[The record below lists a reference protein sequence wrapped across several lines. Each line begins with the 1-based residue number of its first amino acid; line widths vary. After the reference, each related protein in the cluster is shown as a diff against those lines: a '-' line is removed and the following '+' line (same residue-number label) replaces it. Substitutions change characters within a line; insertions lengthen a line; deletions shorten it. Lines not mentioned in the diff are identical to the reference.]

1 MACFHYFSFCRVG
14 GIALCCLQPRN
25 NSCPVPSNWPE
36 SFRGATFY
44 IPWIRETQSFI
55 KIARGLFD
63 GVYSNFCLLGYW
75 LTLLIRRKNEKDLNF
90 KFFNIDISNSDLL
103 SNLFADLNPN
113 IVINLAAQ
121 AGVRYSIENPISY
134 VESNL
139 IGTFHILEMARK
151 YKPDHLLMAST
162 SSVYGSNKDVPLHE
176 TQKCDTQM
184 SFYAATKKSNEA
196 MAHSYSHLYDIP
208 TTMFRF
214 FTVYGPW
221 GRPDMALFKF
231 TKNILSGK
239 SIEIYNSGNM
249 VRDFT
254 YIDDLVNAIFLLTS
268 KIPPKA
274 NKRRGVLKNDSIS
287 DVAPFR
293 IVNIGNS
300 QPINLL
306 DYVRELEYVL
316 GKVAKKKFLGMQD
329 GDIHKTH
336 SNINLLKAL
345 TGFEPKTNMREGITR
360 FVKWYRSYY

>member
-1 MACFHYFSFCRVG
+1 MKIKKVALITGSSGFIGFHLAKFLLSCDWKIIGLDAMTDYYDVNLKNARQKL
-14 GIALCCLQPRN
+14 LC
-25 NSCPVPSNWPE
+25 
-36 SFRGATFY
+36 
-44 IPWIRETQSFI
+44 
-55 KIARGLFD
+55 
-63 GVYSNFCLLGYW
+63 
-75 LTLLIRRKNEKDLNF
+75 KNLNF
-90 KFFNIDISNSDLL
+90 YNYNGLVQNTKLL
-103 SNLFADLNPN
+103 NEIYSLHKPN
-113 IVINLAAQ
+113 IVIHLAAQ

-151 YKPDHLLMAST
+151 YKPDHFLMAST
-162 SSVYGSNKDVPLHE
+162 SSVYGSNKNMPFHE
-176 TQKCDTQM
+176 NEKCDTPM

-196 MAHSYSHLYDIP
+196 MAHSYSYLYNIP

-231 TKNILSGK
+231 TKNILAGK
-239 SIEIYNSGNM
+239 SIEIYNRGNM

-254 YIDDLVNAIFLLTS
+254 YIDDLVKSVFLLTS
-268 KIPPKA
+268 EIPSKA
-274 NKRRGVLKNDSIS
+274 NKIKDIIKNDSIS

-316 GKVAKKKFLGMQD
+316 GQVAKKKFLGMQD

-345 TGFEPKTNMREGITR
+345 TGFEPKTNMREGISR

>member
-1 MACFHYFSFCRVG
+1 MTDYYDVNLKNARQKL
-14 GIALCCLQPRN
+14 LC
-25 NSCPVPSNWPE
+25 E
-36 SFRGATFY
+36 
-44 IPWIRETQSFI
+44 
-55 KIARGLFD
+55 
-63 GVYSNFCLLGYW
+63 
-75 LTLLIRRKNEKDLNF
+75 
-90 KFFNIDISNSDLL
+90 
-103 SNLFADLNPN
+103 NPN
-113 IVINLAAQ
+113 FYNYNGLVQNTKLLNEIYSLHKPNIYIHLAAQ
-121 AGVRYSIENPISY
+121 AGVRYSMENPISY

-162 SSVYGSNKDVPLHE
+162 SSVYGSNKEMPLHE

-184 SFYAATKKSNEA
+184 SFYAATKKSNEV
-196 MAHSYSHLYDIP
+196 MAHSYSHLYGVP

-239 SIEIYNSGNM
+239 PIEVYNEGNM
-249 VRDFT
+249 IRDFT
-254 YIDDLVNAIFLLTS
+254 YIADLVKAIFLLVFE
-268 KIPPKA
+268 IPPKA
-274 NKRRGVLKNDSIS
+274 NKRKNIFKNDSIS

-306 DYVRELEYVL
+306 DYIKELENAL
-316 GKVAKKKFLGMQD
+316 GKVAQKKLLGMQD

-336 SNINLLKAL
+336 SNIDLLKAL
-345 TGFEPKTNMREGITR
+345 TGFEPRTNIHEGISQ

>member
-1 MACFHYFSFCRVG
+1 MTDYYDVNLKNARQK
-14 GIALCCLQPRN
+14 ILCEN
-25 NSCPVPSNWPE
+25 
-36 SFRGATFY
+36 
-44 IPWIRETQSFI
+44 
-55 KIARGLFD
+55 
-63 GVYSNFCLLGYW
+63 
-75 LTLLIRRKNEKDLNF
+75 LNF
-90 KFFNIDISNSDLL
+90 YNYNGLVQDTKLL
-103 SNLFADLNPN
+103 NEIYSLHKPN
-113 IVINLAAQ
+113 IVIHLAAQ

-162 SSVYGSNKDVPLHE
+162 SSVYGSNKDMPLHE

-184 SFYAATKKSNEA
+184 SFYAATKKSNEV

-208 TTMFRF
+208 TTIFRF

-239 SIEIYNSGNM
+239 SIEIYNRGNM

-254 YIDDLVNAIFLLTS
+254 YIDDLVNSVFLLTRE
-268 KIPPKA
+268 IPSQA
-274 NKRRGVLKNDSIS
+274 NKRKDIIKNDSIS

-306 DYVRELEYVL
+306 DYVKELENVL

-345 TGFEPKTNMREGITR
+345 TGFEPKTNLHEGISQ

>member
-1 MACFHYFSFCRVG
+1 LSYDWKIIGLDAMTDYYDVSLKNARQKL
-14 GIALCCLQPRN
+14 LCAN
-25 NSCPVPSNWPE
+25 
-36 SFRGATFY
+36 
-44 IPWIRETQSFI
+44 
-55 KIARGLFD
+55 
-63 GVYSNFCLLGYW
+63 
-75 LTLLIRRKNEKDLNF
+75 LNF
-90 KFFNIDISNSDLL
+90 YNYKGLVQDTKLL
-103 SNLFADLNPN
+103 DEIYSLHNPN
-113 IVINLAAQ
+113 IVIHLAAQ
-121 AGVRYSIENPISY
+121 AGVRYSIDNPMSY

-151 YKPDHLLMAST
+151 YKPNHLLMAST
-162 SSVYGSNKDVPLHE
+162 SSVYGSNKDMPLHE
-176 TQKCDTQM
+176 TQKCDTPM

-254 YIDDLVNAIFLLTS
+254 YIDDLVNSVFLLTS
-268 KIPPKA
+268 EIPSKI
-274 NKRRGVLKNDSIS
+274 NKRKNVLKNDSIS

-300 QPINLL
+300 KPINLL
-306 DYVRELEYVL
+306 DYIKELENIL

-345 TGFEPKTNMREGITR
+345 TGFEPKTNMHEGISQ